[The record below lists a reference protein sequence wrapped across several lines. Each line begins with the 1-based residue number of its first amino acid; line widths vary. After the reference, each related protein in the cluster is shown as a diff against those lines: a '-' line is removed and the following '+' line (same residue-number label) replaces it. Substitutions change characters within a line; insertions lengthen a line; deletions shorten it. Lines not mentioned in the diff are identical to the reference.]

1 MYSVILL
8 AALAQPETK
17 PAEPGGVPPTQ
28 MLARIDAKGNLKIT
42 SVTSIDY
49 GGCYGYGAPM
59 PAPAPRDGRAPAKAP
74 EKAPD
79 KVPVKVKVT
88 QLIVMT
94 AEMPAKDVKAYSATG
109 KAITPETLA
118 SQLAKERP
126 VLVALDGKK
135 VDPFLLQLYK
145 EDTIILVPP
154 ANTLGAGTGGFGG
167 YGGYVGPT
175 TGGTYPV
182 PAPSTTPYGK
192 QPDRPRPLPPE
203 QRKRD

>member
-1 MYSVILL
+1 MYSAILL

-17 PAEPGGVPPTQ
+17 PADPGGVPPTQ

-49 GGCYGYGAPM
+49 GGCYGTPM
-59 PAPAPRDGRAPAKAP
+59 PMRSPAPRDGSAPAKAP
-74 EKAPD
+74 EK
-79 KVPVKVKVT
+79 VPVKVKVQ

-94 AEMPAKDVKAYSATG
+94 AEMPAKHVKAYSANG

-145 EDTIILVPP
+145 DDTIILVPP

-167 YGGYVGPT
+167 YGGYGGGPT
-175 TGGTYPV
+175 TGGAYPV